1 MVEFAA
7 DDAQGPGREEARD
20 RKVEQILICTL
31 DKNLAQCVV
40 GTWVVQFDRRRSIV
54 RDEAGVVEK
63 LGMRPKF
70 EAWSG
75 TM

>member
-1 MVEFAA
+1 MTRRGQAA
-7 DDAQGPGREEARD
+7 RTARD

-31 DKNLAQCVV
+31 NKNLAQCVV